1 MSALRDRLNG
11 PTALLAIGAHDPLT
25 ALIAQ
30 RSGFEAVYHGGY
42 AVSAHQ
48 HGLPDIGLVG
58 LSDISQSVRRIT
70 AQTTVPVIVDAD
82 TGYGAEAAVRNTVG
96 QLEAAGAAAIQLED
110 QVAPK
115 RCGHM
120 EGKRV
125 VEPAEMVAKVH
136 AAVEARTNPDTVLI
150 ARTDA
155 LAVHGLADAI
165 ERVKAYA
172 EAGADVVFVDAP
184 RSRDDLEQ
192 IAGAVT
198 GVHLM
203 ANMVENGKT
212 PLLTADELTDLGYAL
227 VIYPASQTWL
237 FVRAY
242 RELCDELLRTGT
254 TSHLLD
260 RFEPF
265 EDVNRLL
272 GRDEWEAPAGAPE
285 PAWSVPGRDPAA
297 GRSAAR

>member
-1 MSALRDRLNG
+1 MSALRARLNG
-11 PTALLAIGAHDPLT
+11 PRALLAIGAHDPLT

-30 RSGFEAVYHGGY
+30 QAGFEAVYHGGY

-70 AQTTVPVIVDAD
+70 AQTTIPVIADAD
-82 TGYGAEAAVRNTVG
+82 TGYGAEAAVRNTIG

-125 VEPAEMVAKVH
+125 VAPDEMVAKVR
-136 AAVEARTNPDTVLI
+136 AAIEARTSPETVLI

-155 LAVHGLADAI
+155 LAVNGIDDAI
-165 ERVKAYA
+165 ERIRAYA

-184 RSRDDLEQ
+184 RSREDLER
-192 IAGAVT
+192 IAGSVS

-212 PLLTADELTDLGYAL
+212 PLLTADELTEIGYAL
-227 VIYPASQTWL
+227 VIYPASQVFL

-254 TSHLLD
+254 TANLMD
-260 RFEPF
+260 RFEAF
-265 EDVNRLL
+265 DDVNRLL
-272 GRDEWEAPAGAPE
+272 GRDEWEAPAGATD
-285 PAWSVPGRDPAA
+285 PAWSVPGRP
-297 GRSAAR
+297 R